1 LPFRKGVF
9 QRAVAAGVTRN
20 VTPAADTYDRSEEAT
35 AAERLTMRFSFF
47 LILATSVLILT
58 SALPARAVYDVS
70 PRLITSAGR
79 LATYGYDDAGD
90 SGSGKGNPIYLTSN
104 PLRVFP
110 YSFGNFNFDLNFD
123 QDPGIHALSSNS
135 AYTPSGL
142 PVGSWMSFD
151 VLSGL
156 QYWNG
161 TSSNPND
168 VSFGA
173 APGGETIQ
181 LSFDASPSQVTSVT
195 IGTTGPSQPDG
206 FVIDSVGT
214 GGAMH
219 DHLSAEIQA
228 GPNEGS
234 PANGVYLFEM
244 RLNLLQSDRITP
256 YPGVAPSLPFFVMYS
271 NNIFTIPSA
280 NYLAAQTWVTNNLV
294 PFGDFNRDGKVN
306 AADIST
312 MMNALTNLNGYE
324 TTNHLTNFDLM
335 AFGDINS
342 DGKFNNADLQA
353 LLNLFKTGQYALVP
367 EPSSFVLLA
376 IGSVVLAWRLRRSP

>member
-1 LPFRKGVF
+1 
-9 QRAVAAGVTRN
+9 
-20 VTPAADTYDRSEEAT
+20 
-35 AAERLTMRFSFF
+35 MRFSFF
-47 LILATSVLILT
+47 LILAASVLILT
-58 SALPARAVYDVS
+58 SAVPARAVYDVS
-70 PRLITSAGR
+70 PRLNTSVGR

-90 SGSGKGNPIYLTSN
+90 SGSGKGNPVYLTTT
-104 PLRVFP
+104 PHRIFP
-110 YSFGNFNFDLNFD
+110 YSFGNFNFDLDFD

-161 TSSNPND
+161 SSSNPNN

-228 GPNEGS
+228 GPSEGS
-234 PANGVYLFEM
+234 PASGVYLFEM

-294 PFGDFNRDGKVN
+294 PFGDFNRDGQVN
-306 AADIST
+306 AADIPA
-312 MMNALTNLNGYE
+312 MENALTNLSAYQTAN
-324 TTNHLTNFDLM
+324 NLTNFDLL
-335 AFGDINS
+335 AFGDMNS

-353 LLNLFKTGQYALVP
+353 LLNLFKSGQNTLVP
-367 EPSSFVLLA
+367 EPTSMVLLA
-376 IGSVVLAWRLRRSP
+376 VGGIMLMLAGKSKILCVASNCITTRGPRSASLNNS